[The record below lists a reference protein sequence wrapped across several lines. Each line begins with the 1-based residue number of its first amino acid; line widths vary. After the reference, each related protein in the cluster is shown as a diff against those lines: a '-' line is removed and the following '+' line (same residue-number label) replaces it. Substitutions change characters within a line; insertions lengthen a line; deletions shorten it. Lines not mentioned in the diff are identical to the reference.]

1 MKTRNDDGESVR
13 SAGRSTRGTR
23 ATVIAGV
30 VAGSLVFTSAAPS
43 AYAQKP
49 KPKPAAAASA
59 TPAGD
64 APLDKKQLADAKK
77 HYGDGD
83 TKFKAGDYAG
93 ALVEFQAADAIKST
107 PQAARYI
114 GLCNDNLGH
123 FQDAV
128 AMYERFLANVPPKM
142 AAQGD
147 EIRARVAAIKQL
159 PGKVHVDSD
168 PKGASVSVDG
178 APQQSTTPSDV
189 EVLPG
194 HHSLHFSATGRDP
207 VDKAVDVTFASR
219 QDIQVTLPVSAL
231 PPPAPVAVVAPPP
244 EQPPPPA
251 PAPPPEPRSMAPAW
265 ITGGLA
271 VVAAGVGTAFGIM
284 ALSDKS
290 SFNKNPTEATADDGE
305 NKALVSDMAFG
316 VAVTLGVTSAVL
328 FLSHDDA
335 SASAQAATARAAQP
349 GADRAAKVT
358 VTATPN
364 VTAHGGGAGALI
376 RF

>member
-1 MKTRNDDGESVR
+1 MTRNHGIRNLALAAGLAVGSSV
-13 SAGRSTRGTR
+13 
-23 ATVIAGV
+23 
-30 VAGSLVFTSAAPS
+30 LFAAQH

-49 KPKPAAAASA
+49 KKPAAAAA
-59 TPAGD
+59 AKDDGE
-64 APLDKKQLADAKK
+64 KQKLADAKR

-83 TKFKAGDYAG
+83 VKFKAGDYAG
-93 ALVEFQAADAIKST
+93 ALVEFQAADNIKPT

-128 AMYERFLANVPPKM
+128 TAYQRFLANVPAKM

-147 EIRARVAAIKQL
+147 EIRARVTAIQQL

-168 PKGASVSVDG
+168 PKGASVALDG
-178 APQQSTTPSDV
+178 RPQANATPTDV
-189 EVLPG
+189 EVPTG
-194 HHSLHFSATGRDP
+194 HHTLHLTATGHDA
-207 VDKAVDVTFASR
+207 VDKDVDVTFASH
-219 QDIQVTLPVSAL
+219 QDVLVTLPVSVA
-231 PPPAPVAVVAPPP
+231 PPPVAVVALPPP
-244 EQPPPPA
+244 EPA
-251 PAPPPEPRSMAPAW
+251 PAPPPPEPAPPAEKRSMAPAW

-284 ALSDKS
+284 ALHDKS
-290 SFNKNPTEATADDGE
+290 EFNKGPTESLADDGE

-328 FLSHDDA
+328 FLSHDDSAAPQAA
-335 SASAQAATARAAQP
+335 SAPQARRDQHPT
-349 GADRAAKVT
+349 GVS
-358 VTATPN
+358 VTATPIL
-364 VTAHGGGAGALI
+364 TPHGGGAGALI